1 MIKPSLRVF
10 CPSCLYIPFCITRW
24 NCQISISTLQ
34 QLWRVL
40 FFVFEVIF
48 SNFWEILSN
57 LIQNNFLWEKTCK
70 LQANS
75 LLVGTLILT
84 KLIKL
89 TKLVILTKLVTL
101 TNSRVETWV
110 GRNPQYPPLSRL
122 WVTSDVI
129 IHKPMHSYWISNTFR
144 AYCRLKSCLSLEWCP
159 RFCLGPPKLI
169 CMDVLNIYNA
179 CCVFGNPWLKPW
191 ALKTPWAFLYI

>member
-34 QLWRVL
+34 QLWWVL

-84 KLIKL
+84 KFVKL
-89 TKLVILTKLVTL
+89 TKLVISTKLVTFTNLRHELVENPITPHCWGFELPLMLLFINPCTVTEYL
-101 TNSRVETWV
+101 TLFEPIV
-110 GRNPQYPPLSRL
+110 
-122 WVTSDVI
+122 D
-129 IHKPMHSYWISNTFR
+129 
-144 AYCRLKSCLSLEWCP
+144 
-159 RFCLGPPKLI
+159 
-169 CMDVLNIYNA
+169 
-179 CCVFGNPWLKPW
+179 
-191 ALKTPWAFLYI
+191 